1 MITQS
6 QNYYFELRR
15 ENKKNPM
22 NAAPIYIYI
31 YNIYES
37 VHDLRLALVI
47 ISKGDGKKN
56 ACIWGDRLSSGTFF
70 LLLNLEAWNLVCV
83 CKIEK

>member
-15 ENKKNPM
+15 ENRIKNPM

-31 YNIYES
+31 YYIYIYES
-37 VHDLRLALVI
+37 VHGLRLALVI

-56 ACIWGDRLSSGTFF
+56 ACI
-70 LLLNLEAWNLVCV
+70 
-83 CKIEK
+83 

>member
-1 MITQS
+1 MQRNFFSQIKDKMLEGLNLLNPQMPSDHTQS

-15 ENKKNPM
+15 ENRKKKKILWTLR
-22 NAAPIYIYI
+22 PIYTIYI
-31 YNIYES
+31 MS

-56 ACIWGDRLSSGTFF
+56 ACI
-70 LLLNLEAWNLVCV
+70 
-83 CKIEK
+83 

>member
-15 ENKKNPM
+15 ENQKKKK
-22 NAAPIYIYI
+22 ILWTLRLYRYIY
-31 YNIYES
+31 YIYES
-37 VHDLRLALVI
+37 VHGLMLALVI

-56 ACIWGDRLSSGTFF
+56 ASI
-70 LLLNLEAWNLVCV
+70 
-83 CKIEK
+83 

>member
-15 ENKKNPM
+15 ENRKKNPM
-22 NAAPIYIYI
+22 NAAPIGIY
-31 YNIYES
+31 IYES

-47 ISKGDGKKN
+47 ISKGDGKRMHVFK
-56 ACIWGDRLSSGTFF
+56 S
-70 LLLNLEAWNLVCV
+70 
-83 CKIEK
+83 

>member
-6 QNYYFELRR
+6 QNYYFELKR
-15 ENKKNPM
+15 ENRIKNPM
-22 NAAPIYIYI
+22 NAAPIYILYI
-31 YNIYES
+31 YIYIYES

-56 ACIWGDRLSSGTFF
+56 ACI
-70 LLLNLEAWNLVCV
+70 
-83 CKIEK
+83 

>member
-15 ENKKNPM
+15 ENRKKNPM

-31 YNIYES
+31 YIYIYVQSIYIYIYIYTHTHTHTHTHEF

-47 ISKGDGKKN
+47 IS
-56 ACIWGDRLSSGTFF
+56 
-70 LLLNLEAWNLVCV
+70 
-83 CKIEK
+83 

>member
-15 ENKKNPM
+15 ENQIKNPM

-31 YNIYES
+31 YIYES

-56 ACIWGDRLSSGTFF
+56 ACI
-70 LLLNLEAWNLVCV
+70 
-83 CKIEK
+83 

>member
-15 ENKKNPM
+15 ENRKKKSYERC
-22 NAAPIYIYI
+22 AY
-31 YNIYES
+31 IYES

-56 ACIWGDRLSSGTFF
+56 ACI
-70 LLLNLEAWNLVCV
+70 
-83 CKIEK
+83 

>member
-1 MITQS
+1 
-6 QNYYFELRR
+6 
-15 ENKKNPM
+15 M

-31 YNIYES
+31 YIYES

-56 ACIWGDRLSSGTFF
+56 ACI
-70 LLLNLEAWNLVCV
+70 
-83 CKIEK
+83 